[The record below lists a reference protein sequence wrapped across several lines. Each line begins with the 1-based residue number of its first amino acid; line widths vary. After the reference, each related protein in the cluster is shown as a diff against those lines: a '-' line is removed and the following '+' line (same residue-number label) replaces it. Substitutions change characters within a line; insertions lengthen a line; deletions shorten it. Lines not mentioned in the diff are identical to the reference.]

1 MWLIMWQVGQQ
12 VPHAYF
18 LAKKGIFSLTHGKH
32 ALLDSGKKKAARDV
46 LPFLLMTLVFDNLAG
61 CPVAS

>member
-32 ALLDSGKKKAARDV
+32 ALLDSGKKRQHV
-46 LPFLLMTLVFDNLAG
+46 MCCPF
-61 CPVAS
+61 S